1 MGNYYSLPLDL
12 STIMDEEAEPLRR
25 CSEIQSID
33 SCLDMLLTT
42 RPGEHKFDPN
52 WGCKLWDLDFEII
65 TSQNKWEVQCEEFL
79 TQMIATY
86 EQRLKDVKVR
96 VKIAEVTRTD
106 KVFRTPA
113 VKKKVNI
120 FVESVLKT
128 TGEKYCF
135 HYQLYMGPIASE

>member
-1 MGNYYSLPLDL
+1 MENYYSLPLDL
-12 STIMDEEAEPLRR
+12 SAIIDEDPEPLKR
-25 CSEIQSID
+25 CSEVQSID
-33 SCLDMLLTT
+33 SHLDILLTT
-42 RPGEHKFDPN
+42 CPGEHKFDPN
-52 WGCKLWDLDFEII
+52 WGCRLWDLDFEII
-65 TSQNKWEVQCEEFL
+65 TSQNKWEVRCEEFL
-79 TQMIATY
+79 TQMITAY
-86 EQRLKDVKVR
+86 EQRLKDVKVS

-120 FVESVLKT
+120 FVESAFKT